1 MPSIGWQELIIVLVI
16 ILVIFGP
23 KRLPEMGRSLGK
35 GIREFKKS
43 TSEIQEQ
50 LTAEEPKAATVEKV
64 EKEPVAAPEPKAAPE
79 PPASSEPKAS

>member
-23 KRLPEMGRSLGK
+23 KRLPEVGRSLGK

-43 TSEIQEQ
+43 TTEIQEQ
-50 LTAEEPKAATVEKV
+50 LTAEEPKKATADKA
-64 EKEPVAAPEPKAAPE
+64 EKEPVMAPEPKAAPE
-79 PPASSEPKAS
+79 PPQSSEPKTS